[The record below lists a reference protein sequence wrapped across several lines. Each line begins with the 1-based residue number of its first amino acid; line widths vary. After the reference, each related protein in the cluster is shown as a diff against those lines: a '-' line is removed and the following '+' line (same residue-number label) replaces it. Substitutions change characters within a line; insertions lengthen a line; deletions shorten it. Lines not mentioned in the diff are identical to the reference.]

1 MDTDLIALLDRL
13 EDLVNNSMRVP
24 LTGKVLV
31 DEDEVYD
38 LIDSAR
44 ELIPEEVREAK
55 WVARERERLLEDAR
69 QEALRILEDARQEA
83 AATLQDA
90 EESTARLADES
101 AIMEKA
107 RLKSE
112 EIVNHARGVAREIHE
127 GAQGYAADLL
137 DNLNSFLMKAHEA
150 IEEGRRQLGVKP
162 GDDAHGKDD

>member
-1 MDTDLIALLDRL
+1 MDTDLMALLDRL

-44 ELIPEEVREAK
+44 ELIPEEIREAK

-90 EESTARLADES
+90 EENTARLADES

-107 RLKSE
+107 RLRAE
-112 EIVNHARGVAREIHE
+112 EIVSHARDVAQEIHE
-127 GAQGYAADLL
+127 GAQEYAAELL
-137 DNLNSFLMKAHEA
+137 DNLNSFLTKAHEA
-150 IEEGRRQLGVKP
+150 IEEGRRQLGVKHEARER
-162 GDDAHGKDD
+162 DKED